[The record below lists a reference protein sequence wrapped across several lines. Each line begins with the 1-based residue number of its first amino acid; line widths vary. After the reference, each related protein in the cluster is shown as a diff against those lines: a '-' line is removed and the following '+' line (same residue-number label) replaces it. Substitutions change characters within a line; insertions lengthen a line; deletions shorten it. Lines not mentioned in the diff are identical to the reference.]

1 MIFTILKVIGII
13 LLILLGLALLVI
25 LSVLFVPLRY
35 SGSGSF
41 DNADVHADIRASWF
55 LHLFV
60 FKLRYDEKVTGYYRI
75 AFIKRELFEEDADT
89 ESDEEILPDSSQ
101 PAGQVLY
108 TADAVESKQNEKN
121 YDSTSARIDEKN
133 VSGEESIS
141 QENDGEEI
149 AGKNEI
155 DKENSDT
162 DNAQKKEKYKKS
174 GNSKKKHGDSIINK
188 LTGAIKKFQKLYS
201 DSRNKAAIGHLKDE
215 LFLILK
221 RICPKK
227 LALTATFSTG
237 EPDTTGI
244 LLGVIAM
251 FPIGYT
257 NRWQITPDFESD
269 NAFAKGNF
277 KIKGRI
283 FTISIIAALLRIL
296 FDKNCRRLY
305 NKIAG

>member
-13 LLILLGLALLVI
+13 LLILLGLALFVI

-55 LHLFV
+55 LHLFA
-60 FKLRYDEKVTGYYRI
+60 FKLCYDEEVSGYYRI
-75 AFIKRELFEEDADT
+75 AFIKRELFGDDADT
-89 ESDEEILPDSSQ
+89 ESDEEIMPDSPQ

-108 TADAVESKQNEKN
+108 TADAVENAEKN
-121 YDSTSARIDEKN
+121 DSGKSVEMAETDRKN
-133 VSGEESIS
+133 TTH
-141 QENDGEEI
+141 ENDSEEI
-149 AGKNEI
+149 AGKNKI
-155 DKENSDT
+155 DK
-162 DNAQKKEKYKKS
+162 K
-174 GNSKKKHGDSIINK
+174 NSKAKHGDSIIDK
-188 LTGAIKKFQKLYS
+188 ITGAIKKFQKLYS
-201 DSRNKAAIGHLKDE
+201 DNWNKAAIGHLKDE

-227 LALTATFSTG
+227 LALMAEFSTG

-269 NAFAKGNF
+269 NAFAKGSF

-283 FTISIIAALLRIL
+283 FTISILAALLRIL

>member
-13 LLILLGLALLVI
+13 LLILLGLALFVI

-35 SGSGSF
+35 SGSGRF

-55 LHLFV
+55 LHLFA
-60 FKLRYDEKVTGYYRI
+60 FKLCYDEEVTGYYRI
-75 AFIKRELFEEDADT
+75 AFIKRELFGDDADT
-89 ESDEEILPDSSQ
+89 ESDEEIMPDNPQ

-108 TADAVESKQNEKN
+108 TADAVENAGKNDSGKAVEMAETDRKNTAHQNGN
-121 YDSTSARIDEKN
+121 
-133 VSGEESIS
+133 
-141 QENDGEEI
+141 EEI
-149 AGKNEI
+149 AGKNKI
-155 DKENSDT
+155 DK
-162 DNAQKKEKYKKS
+162 K
-174 GNSKKKHGDSIINK
+174 NSKAKHGDSIIDK
-188 LTGAIKKFQKLYS
+188 ITGAIKKFQKLYS
-201 DSRNKAAIGHLKDE
+201 DNRNKAAIGHLKDE

-227 LALTATFSTG
+227 LALTAEFSTG

-244 LLGVIAM
+244 LLGMIAM

-269 NAFAKGNF
+269 NAFAKGSF

-283 FTISIIAALLRIL
+283 FTISILAALLRIL

>member
-13 LLILLGLALLVI
+13 LLILLGLALFVI

-35 SGSGSF
+35 SGRGRF

-55 LHLFV
+55 LHLFA
-60 FKLRYDEKVTGYYRI
+60 FKLCYDEEVTGYYRI
-75 AFIKRELFEEDADT
+75 AFIKRELFGDDADT
-89 ESDEEILPDSSQ
+89 ESDEGYEADSVQHNDIGHDKEETVSKENVRETSAAGKEIMPDSPQ

-108 TADAVESKQNEKN
+108 TADAVENAEKN
-121 YDSTSARIDEKN
+121 KT
-133 VSGEESIS
+133 
-141 QENDGEEI
+141 
-149 AGKNEI
+149 

-162 DNAQKKEKYKKS
+162 DDAHKKEKHKKRK
-174 GNSKKKHGDSIINK
+174 NSKAKHDDSIIYK
-188 LTGAIKKFQKLYS
+188 ITSAIKKFQKLYS
-201 DSRNKAAIGHLKDE
+201 DNRNKAAIGHLKDE

-221 RICPKK
+221 RICPKR
-227 LALTATFSTG
+227 LALTAEFSTG

-269 NAFAKGNF
+269 NAFAKGSF

-283 FTISIIAALLRIL
+283 FTISILAALLRIL

>member
-13 LLILLGLALLVI
+13 LLILLGLALFVI

-55 LHLFV
+55 LHLFA
-60 FKLRYDEKVTGYYRI
+60 FKLCYDEKVTGYYRI
-75 AFIKRELFEEDADT
+75 AFIKRELFGDDADT
-89 ESDEEILPDSSQ
+89 ESDEEIMPDNPQ

-108 TADAVESKQNEKN
+108 TADAVENVEKN
-121 YDSTSARIDEKN
+121 DSGKSVEMAETDREN
-133 VSGEESIS
+133 TTH
-141 QENDGEEI
+141 ENDSEEI
-149 AGKNEI
+149 AGKNKI
-155 DKENSDT
+155 DK
-162 DNAQKKEKYKKS
+162 K
-174 GNSKKKHGDSIINK
+174 NSKAKHGDSIIDK
-188 LTGAIKKFQKLYS
+188 ITGAIKKFQKLYS
-201 DSRNKAAIGHLKDE
+201 DNRNKAAIGHLKDE

-227 LALTATFSTG
+227 LALTAEFSTG

-269 NAFAKGNF
+269 NAFAKGSF

-283 FTISIIAALLRIL
+283 FTISILAALLRIL

>member
-13 LLILLGLALLVI
+13 LLILLGLAIFVI

-55 LHLFV
+55 LHLFA
-60 FKLRYDEKVTGYYRI
+60 FKLCYDEEVTGYYRI
-75 AFIKRELFEEDADT
+75 AFIKCELFGDDADT
-89 ESDEEILPDSSQ
+89 ESDDEILPDNPQ

-108 TADAVESKQNEKN
+108 TADAVENAEKN
-121 YDSTSARIDEKN
+121 DSGKSVEMAETDREN
-133 VSGEESIS
+133 TTH
-141 QENDGEEI
+141 ENDSEEI
-149 AGKNEI
+149 AGKNKI
-155 DKENSDT
+155 DK
-162 DNAQKKEKYKKS
+162 K
-174 GNSKKKHGDSIINK
+174 NSKAKHGDSIIDK
-188 LTGAIKKFQKLYS
+188 ITDAIKKFQKLYS
-201 DSRNKAAIGHLKDE
+201 DNRNKAAIGHLKDE

-227 LALTATFSTG
+227 LAFTAEFSTG

-269 NAFAKGNF
+269 NAFAKGSF

-283 FTISIIAALLRIL
+283 FTISILAALLRIL

>member
-13 LLILLGLALLVI
+13 LLILLGLALFVI

-35 SGSGSF
+35 SGSGNF

-55 LHLFV
+55 LHLFA
-60 FKLRYDEKVTGYYRI
+60 FKLCYDEEVTGYYRI
-75 AFIKRELFEEDADT
+75 AFIKRELFGDDADT
-89 ESDEEILPDSSQ
+89 ESDEEIMPDNPQ

-108 TADAVESKQNEKN
+108 TADAVESAGKN
-121 YDSTSARIDEKN
+121 DSGKSVEMAETDRKN
-133 VSGEESIS
+133 TTH
-141 QENDGEEI
+141 ENDSKEI
-149 AGKNEI
+149 AGKNKI
-155 DKENSDT
+155 DK
-162 DNAQKKEKYKKS
+162 K
-174 GNSKKKHGDSIINK
+174 NSKAKHGDSIIDK
-188 LTGAIKKFQKLYS
+188 ITGAIKKFQKLYS
-201 DSRNKAAIGHLKDE
+201 DNRNKAAIGHLKDE

-227 LALTATFSTG
+227 LELMAEFSTG

-283 FTISIIAALLRIL
+283 FIISILAALLRIL